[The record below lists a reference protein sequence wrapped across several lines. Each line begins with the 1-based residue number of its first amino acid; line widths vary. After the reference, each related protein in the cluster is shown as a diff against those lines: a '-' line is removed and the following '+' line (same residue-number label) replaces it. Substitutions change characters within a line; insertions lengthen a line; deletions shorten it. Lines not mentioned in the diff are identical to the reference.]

1 MLTMTLTK
9 TAGMVDKKRAPTKT
23 SFKPGS
29 IPGTAVLTAQNALDI
44 RQLHAAGFPL
54 NQLAK
59 VYGVSYQHVWCI
71 VKNRKWRNAVRQ
83 V

>member
-1 MLTMTLTK
+1 M
-9 TAGMVDKKRAPTKT
+9 GEHQFVKKRPPTKT

-29 IPGTAVLTAQNALDI
+29 IPGNSVLTAQNALDI

-59 VYGVSYQHVWCI
+59 VYGVSYQHVWAI
-71 VKNRKWRNAVRQ
+71 VNNRKWRNALQQ